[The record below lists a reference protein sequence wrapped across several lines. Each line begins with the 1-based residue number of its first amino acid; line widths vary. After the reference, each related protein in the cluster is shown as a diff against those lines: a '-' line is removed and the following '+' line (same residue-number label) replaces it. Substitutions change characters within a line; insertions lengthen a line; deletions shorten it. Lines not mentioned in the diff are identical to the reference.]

1 MTQWIASVL
10 KKGMRQQTVVSIVS
24 DGLYLHI
31 QKVSH
36 SWTPLKY
43 VLMLDLRSHGSN
55 QFVRVVDL
63 RSDSPEKCT
72 ALLGQ
77 IISITNQI
85 NLGNAAA
92 TSAIR
97 SGQS

>member
-1 MTQWIASVL
+1 MTQWITSVL

-36 SWTPLKY
+36 SWTPPQY
-43 VLMLDLRSHGSN
+43 VLMLNLRSHGSN
-55 QFVRVVDL
+55 QLVRVVDL
-63 RSDSPEKCT
+63 RGDSPEKCS
-72 ALLGQ
+72 ALFGQ

-85 NLGNAAA
+85 NLRNSVA